1 MALLALALGGF
12 CLGLTEFVAMGLLP
26 DVAHDLLPGDYARSS
41 PDAVS
46 QAGWMITSYAL
57 GVVVG
62 APTIAASTARVPR
75 RRLVL
80 GLLGLFVV
88 GTTASAL
95 APTFGLLILARF
107 VAALAHGA
115 YFGAAGLLAS
125 ALLGPGNEG
134 RGFAV
139 VLGGLTT
146 ANIFGVPL
154 ITLLGQAAGW
164 RAAYLAVAGL
174 FAATLLAVLA
184 AVPEIPA
191 APGGSPRAELAAFRL
206 PKVWLVAAFVA
217 IGSSGF
223 FAVNSYIAPVTTHVA
238 GLSVSAVPW
247 VLAVMGVGM
256 TVGNALGGIAAD
268 RNLRRS
274 ILLGF
279 SGVATT
285 ALLFALTAH
294 YPVGL
299 FVSAFLVGTAALFIA
314 PPLQAQLIMA
324 APGAQLMGAAVNQS
338 SMNVANA
345 AGAAIGGAA
354 IGAGFGYLSAAW
366 AGLALTLVG
375 LCLAFVS
382 LRGTSP
388 TSSIP
393 SIPSPADP
401 PRLAPGET
409 KHSQPS
415 ATTPQTIITT
425 GA

>member
-26 DVAHDLLPGDYARSS
+26 NVAHDLLPGDYARSS
-41 PDAVS
+41 PDAIS
-46 QAGWMITSYAL
+46 KAGWMITSYAL

-75 RRLVL
+75 RRLVV
-80 GLLGLFVV
+80 GLLALFVV
-88 GTTASAL
+88 GTAASAL
-95 APTFGLLILARF
+95 APSFGLLIVARF

-154 ITLLGQAAGW
+154 ITVLGQAAGW

-174 FAATLLAVLA
+174 FAATLLAVVA
-184 AVPEIPA
+184 VVPEMPA

-238 GLSVSAVPW
+238 GLSASAVPW

-274 ILLGF
+274 ILFGF
-279 SGVATT
+279 AGVAAA
-285 ALLFALTAH
+285 ALLFALAAH
-294 YPVGL
+294 NPVGL

-314 PPLQAQLIMA
+314 PPLQAQLILA

-338 SMNVANA
+338 AMNVANG
-345 AGAAIGGAA
+345 AGAAIGGAV

-366 AGLALTLVG
+366 AGLVLTLIG
-375 LCLAFVS
+375 LCLAFLSLGRDRRHGRGEDVVELEEVS
-382 LRGTSP
+382 VGSM
-388 TSSIP
+388 
-393 SIPSPADP
+393 
-401 PRLAPGET
+401 G
-409 KHSQPS
+409 
-415 ATTPQTIITT
+415 
-425 GA
+425 

>member
-1 MALLALALGGF
+1 VISPGRRRMALLALALGGF

-26 DVAHDLLPGDYARSS
+26 DVAHDLLPADYARSS
-41 PDAVS
+41 PDAIAK
-46 QAGWMITSYAL
+46 AGWMITSYAL

-80 GLLGLFVV
+80 GLLALFVI

-95 APTFGLLILARF
+95 APSFGLLLVARF

-115 YFGAAGLLAS
+115 YFGAAGLLAA

-154 ITLLGQAAGW
+154 ITLLGQTAGW
-164 RAAYLAVAGL
+164 RAGYLAVAGL
-174 FAATLLAVLA
+174 FAVTLLAVFA
-184 AVPEIPA
+184 AVPEMPA

-206 PKVWLVAAFVA
+206 PKVWLITAFVA

-238 GLSVSAVPW
+238 GLSTSAVPW

-274 ILLGF
+274 ILFGF
-279 SGVATT
+279 SGVA
-285 ALLFALTAH
+285 AAVLLFTLAAH
-294 YPVGL
+294 NPVGL

-338 SMNVANA
+338 AMNVANA
-345 AGAAIGGAA
+345 AGAGIGGAV

-366 AGLALTLVG
+366 AGVALTLIG
-375 LCLAFVS
+375 LCLAFLS
-382 LRGTSP
+382 LRRDRPGADAGGVGNAGDAVTRESSPQLTPVGTS
-388 TSSIP
+388 
-393 SIPSPADP
+393 
-401 PRLAPGET
+401 R
-409 KHSQPS
+409 
-415 ATTPQTIITT
+415 
-425 GA
+425 